1 MQHLGEKLRTCIL
14 FNSFTVE
21 ETVKILSSTKYKIS
35 KYKKGETIAIEDEPI
50 SSIGIIL
57 DGNIEVQKTY
67 PSGKVVTI
75 NRLGN
80 GQIFGEVIIFSN
92 KKTYPSTIAASVDSE
107 ILFISQHDIIKLCSS
122 NETFLNNFMM
132 VLSNRILNLSK
143 ILKDL
148 SYQTIRQK
156 IASFLLDEY
165 KKQKRTVINI
175 NFSRQEL
182 SEQFGTTRPSLSRE
196 LINMRN
202 DELIDF
208 DKKTI
213 TILDLEALEETLF

>member
-1 MQHLGEKLRTCIL
+1 MQDIGGKLSTCTL
-14 FNSFTVE
+14 FENFTIDDI
-21 ETVKILSSTKYKIS
+21 TNILSSTTYKIT
-35 KYKKGETIAIEDEPI
+35 KYKKGETIALEDDPI

-57 DGNIEVQKTY
+57 NGGIEVQKTY

-75 NRLGN
+75 NRLSN
-80 GQIFGEVIIFSN
+80 GHIFGEVIIFSN
-92 KKTYPSTIAASVDSE
+92 KKTYPSTIVSSGDSE
-107 ILFISQHDIIKLCSS
+107 ILFISQGDIIKLCSS
-122 NETFLNNFMM
+122 NVTFLNNFMR

-165 KKQKRTVINI
+165 KKQKSLVIKI
-175 NFSRQEL
+175 GISRQEM

-196 LINMRN
+196 LINMRD

-213 TILDLEALEETLF
+213 TIIDLEALEETLF

>member
-1 MQHLGEKLRTCIL
+1 MQNIGEKLDSCSL
-14 FNSFTVE
+14 FKDFTID
-21 ETVKILSSTKYKIS
+21 ETVKILSNTNYKIA
-35 KYKKGETIAIEDEPI
+35 KYKKGEVIALEDDPI

-57 DGNIEVQKTY
+57 EGGIEVQKTY

-92 KKTYPSTIAASVDSE
+92 KKTYPSTIVSSLDSE
-107 ILFISQHDIIKLCSS
+107 ILFIFQEDIIRLCSS
-122 NETFLNNFMM
+122 NVTFLNNFMR

-143 ILKDL
+143 ILKEL

-165 KKQKRTVINI
+165 KKQKSSVIKI
-175 NFSRQEL
+175 NFSRQEMA
-182 SEQFGTTRPSLSRE
+182 EQFATTRPSLSRE
-196 LINMRN
+196 LINMKN

>member
-1 MQHLGEKLRTCIL
+1 MKNIGERLAFCTL
-14 FNSFTVE
+14 FKDFTTE
-21 ETVKILSSTKYKIS
+21 ETSKILSATNYKIAKYKR
-35 KYKKGETIAIEDEPI
+35 GEVIALEDDPI

-57 DGNIEVQKTY
+57 EGGIEVQKTY

-92 KKTYPSTIAASVDSE
+92 KKTYPSTIVSSLDSE
-107 ILFISQHDIIKLCSS
+107 ILFIFQEDIIRLCSS
-122 NETFLNNFMM
+122 NVTFLNNFMR

-165 KKQKRTVINI
+165 KKQKSSVVKI
-175 NFSRQEL
+175 NFSRQEMA
-182 SEQFGTTRPSLSRE
+182 EQFATTRPSLSRE
-196 LINMRN
+196 LINMKN